1 MSSGPSAQTR
11 PPVSDSLISIVVPI
25 YDESGVLVEICQ
37 RLRAAMASC
46 RTTFEII
53 FVNDGSR
60 DGSAE
65 LLDRLAQQHHEVRVL
80 HLTRN
85 FGHQAALQAGL
96 THASGDAVVIM
107 DADLQ
112 DPPEAIG
119 KLLEAWQTGYDVVYA
134 IRVRRKEWFAKRALF
149 SGFHR
154 LLSSISNTPIPADAG
169 NFGLI
174 DARVARSLLALPERD
189 RYLPGLRSWV
199 GFKQIGVPIERA
211 ARYDDR
217 PRVSCR
223 GLFRLATTA
232 VFSFSSLPL
241 TVFSW
246 LGFLAFAMFLAVS
259 GYSLYCRLFTDLAIP
274 GWTSQL
280 VAMSFFAALNALGIS
295 MLGQY
300 VVRIYDQ
307 VRNRPLYL
315 VDRATNIAAQS
326 EIEHSANAPAIS
338 VDTDSSELVDMRN
351 LDPLK
356 LEFGTRWDDAYQH
369 LLDQANDLLSLKA
382 MTRADSEEFARGRKE
397 SERASRDMTTRL
409 ATDLN
414 EEPPQVLKLSDAK
427 LDR

>member
-11 PPVSDSLISIVVPI
+11 PPVSDSLISIVVPV
-25 YDESGVLVEICQ
+25 YNESGVLVEICQ
-37 RLRAAMASC
+37 RLRAAMAAC

-65 LLDRLAQQHHEVRVL
+65 LLDRLARQHCDIRVL

-96 THASGDAVVIM
+96 THATGDAVVMM

-119 KLLEAWQTGYDVVYA
+119 KLLEAWQAGYDVVYA

-174 DARVARSLLALPERD
+174 DARVARSLLALPEHD

-241 TVFSW
+241 DCLLMARIPGLRHVSCRQRL
-246 LGFLAFAMFLAVS
+246 LGLLPPVHRLGDSRLDIAIGRDEFFCRPQCVGHQHARPICRPHLRSSPQSAAVS
-259 GYSLYCRLFTDLAIP
+259 RRSHDESHRTIGNR
-274 GWTSQL
+274 
-280 VAMSFFAALNALGIS
+280 AL
-295 MLGQY
+295 
-300 VVRIYDQ
+300 
-307 VRNRPLYL
+307 
-315 VDRATNIAAQS
+315 RATLRRL
-326 EIEHSANAPAIS
+326 
-338 VDTDSSELVDMRN
+338 SSIRIM
-351 LDPLK
+351 
-356 LEFGTRWDDAYQH
+356 
-369 LLDQANDLLSLKA
+369 
-382 MTRADSEEFARGRKE
+382 
-397 SERASRDMTTRL
+397 
-409 ATDLN
+409 LN
-414 EEPPQVLKLSDAK
+414 RST
-427 LDR
+427 